1 MRVFA
6 RTVVTIGLLGCLG
19 AGTAQASSITL
30 YGGNGGH
37 MDGTSQND
45 GSLVI
50 VDQTNA
56 SISVVGHPGNITR
69 LTGLAFGSSTL
80 LWGSTLVTS
89 AFPPP
94 PSVPP
99 SSALIGINP
108 DTGALLSTIAITSV
122 TGLSLSIADLAVQ
135 PGTGTIFGVSGPNG
149 PGPASLFTINPT
161 TGVSTLVGA
170 LTASFASI
178 GFAPNGTLYASVAGF
193 QGGPINPRLV
203 TINTGTGAFLT
214 SLPTADFFGAFGIRP
229 TDGVIF
235 GGTGDEHELF
245 TINAATGAQTFVG
258 DTGLNFV
265 GDLAFRPV
273 PEPATLVLLGSGLV
287 AAIARRRHSRQ
298 IRG

>member
-1 MRVFA
+1 MRVFVGTA
-6 RTVVTIGLLGCLG
+6 VTIGLLGCLG
-19 AGTAQASSITL
+19 AGTAQAASITL

-37 MDGTSQND
+37 NDGTSQND

-50 VDQTNA
+50 VDQTTA
-56 SISVVGHPGNITR
+56 AISLVGHPDSIVR

-89 AFPPP
+89 PFPPP

-99 SSALIGINP
+99 SSSLVQINP
-108 DTGALLSTIAITSV
+108 DTGALLSAIAITSA

-149 PGPASLFTINPT
+149 PGPANLFTINPT

-170 LTASFASI
+170 LGASFASI
-178 GFAPNGTLYASVAGF
+178 GFAPNGTLYASVAAF

-203 TINTGTGAFLT
+203 TINPLTGAFLT

-235 GGTGDEHELF
+235 GGTGDDHELF
-245 TINAATGAQTFVG
+245 TINAVTGAQTLVG

-273 PEPATLVLLGSGLV
+273 PEPATLALLGSGLV

-298 IRG
+298 VRS